1 MSIGLIAQPW
11 WVNLIILI
19 PPLAGFSWRRG
30 GVPVTARQLFFSGL
44 FAACFGFLEAV
55 VVVYL
60 RAAVGLLPGYQGTLS
75 DVIRMSGQFYV
86 QTQVISQF
94 PKSLLTLEVLREAAT
109 ILMLLSVALLTSANS
124 RARARHFPLDLRHL
138 GHRLL
143 RVPLGHGAVAPFA
156 QGSRCALPHSGALAI
171 PGVVSH
177 PGERSRHGCRPRFSC
192 HATKELIIKE
202 KPCSAKRIPGAR
214 RPGPLISFPFREL
227 FRIKWIS
234 PLLAAASQGL
244 PPRLGCAD

>member
-44 FAACFGFLEAV
+44 FAAAFGFLEAV

-124 RARARHFPLDLRHL
+124 RARAAIFLWTFAIWDIVYYAALWATVRWPLSLKDPDVLFLIPVPWLSPVWFPIL
-138 GHRLL
+138 
-143 RVPLGHGAVAPFA
+143 V
-156 QGSRCALPHSGALAI
+156 SALAMAA
-171 PGVVSH
+171 VLVS
-177 PGERSRHGCRPRFSC
+177 RV
-192 HATKELIIKE
+192 T
-202 KPCSAKRIPGAR
+202 
-214 RPGPLISFPFREL
+214 
-227 FRIKWIS
+227 
-234 PLLAAASQGL
+234 
-244 PPRLGCAD
+244 PPKS